1 MELVRLFWRELCT
14 DLCRSKNEISPGHS
28 LEFRLNFCPSSDL
41 TWSQT
46 VVLAARNVLKHTH
59 LPFIVTQ
66 CELSSLCS
74 EKGDNKI
81 PTDIWLTEW
90 FSSLFLKVAT
100 WGVCLLAF
108 LIGSF
113 NANIEQCKH
122 WTVHLSCLWNTI
134 NCCRAVKWGI
144 FCKIILVP
152 MTVSFTWFLLLLS
165 YRSITSSTLV
175 LILLLWWWF
184 LTSLFVYFY
193 LGSSVRCAGAVE
205 LINW

>member
-1 MELVRLFWRELCT
+1 MKSAQDTVWSSGWISVPAVSWLEVRQLFWQQEMFLNT
-14 DLCRSKNEISPGHS
+14 HISHS
-28 LEFRLNFCPSSDL
+28 LWPSVS
-41 TWSQT
+41 WAHYVQ
-46 VVLAARNVLKHTH
+46 RR
-59 LPFIVTQ
+59 
-66 CELSSLCS
+66 
-74 EKGDNKI
+74 GDNKI

-144 FCKIILVP
+144 FRKIILVL
-152 MTVSFTWFLLLLS
+152 MTVSFTWFFLLLLS

-175 LILLLWWWF
+175 LIVLLWWWF